1 MPKSKLNFDQIT
13 TNLAYKVS
21 NSKEAY
27 ESHELEVIEGL
38 KETSWQV
45 LCNSSQNEKTNQ
57 YDYKAVAFVNHIT
70 KEVHISSAGTKPT
83 EKYDLID
90 DGFVAFGRV
99 PYKIEQAKEMVN
111 QVIDL
116 LGGTDEAAKY
126 TFSTSGH
133 SLGAIISDLTGV
145 DIISRELPFAKS
157 ITFDNPGSAPIV
169 QRAIDAGYFT
179 GKVEVSIKELAS
191 HCEVYNAKPN
201 FINNTNSQ
209 LGNSKLVLPKKVET
223 VTQDITESSG
233 FWGFGKY
240 LYNTIGSTIKS
251 CSDYLG
257 ITSVVKQIED
267 HSLKNFVNIKE
278 SATVVQTNNWQKIDG
293 KLVVEK
299 FAGSDKVTSTGND
312 VVLFSEEEYDSMIS
326 INTVEYGYD
335 DLSRAK
341 TCTQQELDLIGA
353 DSFND
358 VVLVY

>member
-1 MPKSKLNFDQIT
+1 
-13 TNLAYKVS
+13 
-21 NSKEAY
+21 
-27 ESHELEVIEGL
+27 
-38 KETSWQV
+38 
-45 LCNSSQNEKTNQ
+45 
-57 YDYKAVAFVNHIT
+57 
-70 KEVHISSAGTKPT
+70 
-83 EKYDLID
+83 
-90 DGFVAFGRV
+90 
-99 PYKIEQAKEMVN
+99 MVN

-116 LGGTDEAAKY
+116 LGGTDEGAKY
-126 TFSTSGH
+126 TFSQW
-133 SLGAIISDLTGV
+133 SLTWSDHIRPNGV

-179 GKVEVSIKELAS
+179 RKVEVSIKELAS

-267 HSLKNFVNIKE
+267 HSLKI
-278 SATVVQTNNWQKIDG
+278 
-293 KLVVEK
+293 L
-299 FAGSDKVTSTGND
+299 
-312 VVLFSEEEYDSMIS
+312 
-326 INTVEYGYD
+326 
-335 DLSRAK
+335 
-341 TCTQQELDLIGA
+341 LI
-353 DSFND
+353 
-358 VVLVY
+358 